1 MKKGKLICFE
11 GGEGSGKSTMVKNT
25 YEYLKNKGIDCVI
38 FKEPGGTE
46 VGEDIRN
53 ILLSKEYSSSL
64 DEQTKL
70 YLLEAGRR
78 ENYLHIIKPALE
90 AGKVILADR
99 FVLSSLVLQNKSLGT
114 NVIDD
119 LNNYATDCID
129 IDATIILDIDPQ
141 TAINR
146 IVLNNRETNYND
158 VQPLE
163 WHTNIRNL
171 LIYLGMAM
179 PKFKSHMVDANRNED
194 EVFKDVINLIEE
206 VINKDE

>member
-25 YEYLKNKGIDCVI
+25 YEYLKNKGIDCI
-38 FKEPGGTE
+38 TFKEPGGTK

-53 ILLSKEYSSSL
+53 ILLNKEYSSSL

-158 VQPLE
+158 VQPFE

-179 PKFKSHMVDANRNED
+179 PKFKYHMVDANRTED

>member
-25 YEYLKNKGIDCVI
+25 YEYLKNKGIDCI
-38 FKEPGGTE
+38 TFKEPGGTK

-53 ILLSKEYSSSL
+53 ILLNKEYSSSL

-129 IDATIILDIDPQ
+129 IDATIILDIDPE

-146 IVLNNRETNYND
+146 IALNNRETNYND

-179 PKFKSHMVDANRNED
+179 PKFTSHMVDANRNED
-194 EVFKDVINLIEE
+194 KVFKDVINLIEE